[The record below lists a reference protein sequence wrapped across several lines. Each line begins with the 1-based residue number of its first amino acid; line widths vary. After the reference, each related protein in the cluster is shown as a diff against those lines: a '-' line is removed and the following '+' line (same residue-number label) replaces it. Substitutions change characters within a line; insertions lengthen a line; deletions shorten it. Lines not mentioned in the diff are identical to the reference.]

1 MRGWVEIG
9 SIALF
14 FPSFPQSSALERW
27 RQIGMS
33 SRCWWCGWDQEGE
46 EEKKNPTKGRRAN
59 QSSEVAATSSLWLER
74 RCRQELIS
82 ALLISASRDPKWK
95 EGTTLTTSSS
105 HHPPPPASNFLPF
118 HRPQLI
124 DVNDPPEWR
133 PLVRPL
139 MKKGG
144 REEKGGDRWGGQEAS
159 SPEARNMV
167 GLHLLPLCPPP
178 TPPLSW
184 EGSDGLFITP
194 PAAATWTPW
203 LLIRAR
209 HCSGLGACA
218 CTCVCVCVCVCV
230 VGGRTLYSSQVFINA
245 ADIECRWTLDWS
257 WRGRTRQ
264 RHEMI

>member
-14 FPSFPQSSALERW
+14 FPSFPQSSALERR

-144 REEKGGDRWGGQEAS
+144 REQKGGGSMGRSGGELPRGKEYGRLTSAPALP
-159 SPEARNMV
+159 SPN
-167 GLHLLPLCPPP
+167 P
-178 TPPLSW
+178 TPLLRGFRWS
-184 EGSDGLFITP
+184 FYH
-194 PAAATWTPW
+194 PAG
-203 LLIRAR
+203 
-209 HCSGLGACA
+209 CSYMDSLA
-218 CTCVCVCVCVCV
+218 V
-230 VGGRTLYSSQVFINA
+230 N
-245 ADIECRWTLDWS
+245 
-257 WRGRTRQ
+257 
-264 RHEMI
+264 